1 MSESSALMGCSA
13 VSAST
18 CLVSVGGPEQGLP
31 RHRWRDHR
39 RVLQGVDFDAS
50 LMGWRAYH
58 QIRWRPQARLVS
70 HSFFLFLCTE
80 STKTHEREWP
90 ASATSPE
97 WPGNAVRENLSGLST
112 RWHRKTR

>member
-18 CLVSVGGPEQGLP
+18 CLVSVGGPEQRLP
-31 RHRWRDHR
+31 RHRWCGHR

-70 HSFFLFLCTE
+70 HSFFFFFAL
-80 STKTHEREWP
+80 
-90 ASATSPE
+90 
-97 WPGNAVRENLSGLST
+97 
-112 RWHRKTR
+112 